1 MWSRPVSFFSPLF
14 HLPKQTA
21 RFHSE
26 PVTPPSGS
34 AYDARQPS
42 PVRQTADVHCAREKN
57 SHSAHFGHG
66 PFSVRRQSLRSSHSL
81 RCLPELATCR
91 THTPRRSSCHEL
103 TARPS

>member
-42 PVRQTADVHCAREKN
+42 PVRQTGDVHCAREKN

-66 PFSVRRQSLRSSHSL
+66 PVSERRQSLLSSHTLRSL
-81 RCLPELATCR
+81 PALAPCR
-91 THTPRRSSCHEL
+91 PLTPGRSPCHKL
-103 TARPS
+103 T